1 MGVLILALP
10 NAKMKINKGG
20 VQFQSNVE
28 AVEYSIAQLTKAA
41 LRDTAK
47 FLRKRMIEKLKVLP
61 GLKKSKRL
69 YNSTQYWVRKK
80 ENDLQIGMKH
90 DTWYGALAELGD
102 KGQPKRSI
110 LRDTTFENVDEI
122 QRIQAQYLSA
132 LNDDRPNIPS
142 EEEYKSEGEE

>member
-1 MGVLILALP
+1 MALP
-10 NAKMKINKGG
+10 NSKMKINKGG

-47 FLRKRMIEKLKVLP
+47 FLRKRIIEKLKVLP

>member
-1 MGVLILALP
+1 MALP
-10 NAKMKINKGG
+10 NAKMKIDKGG
-20 VQFQSNVE
+20 VRFESNVE
-28 AVEYSIAQLTKAA
+28 AIEYSVIQLTKAA

-47 FLRKRMIEKLKVLP
+47 FLRKRMLEKFKQLR

-80 ENDLQIGMKH
+80 ENDLQIGLKH

-102 KGQPKRSI
+102 KGQPKRGI
-110 LRDTTFENVDEI
+110 LRDTVYENIAEI
-122 QRIQAQYLSA
+122 QTIQAQYLSA
-132 LNDDRPNIPS
+132 LNDEQPDIPT

>member
-1 MGVLILALP
+1 MALP
-10 NAKMKINKGG
+10 NAKMKIKSDH
-20 VQFQSNVE
+20 VEFQSNVE

-47 FLRKRMIEKLKVLP
+47 FLRKRIIEKLKRLK
-61 GLKKSKRL
+61 GMKKSKRL

-90 DTWYGALAELGD
+90 DTWYGALSELGD
-102 KGQPKRSI
+102 KGQPKRGI

>member
-1 MGVLILALP
+1 MALP